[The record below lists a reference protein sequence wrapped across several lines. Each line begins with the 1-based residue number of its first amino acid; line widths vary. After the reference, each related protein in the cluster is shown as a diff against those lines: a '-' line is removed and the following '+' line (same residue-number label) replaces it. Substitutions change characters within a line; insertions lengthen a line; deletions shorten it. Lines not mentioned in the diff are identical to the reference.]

1 MSQPSVC
8 LDCSYNFY
16 KDAAIDRIS
25 CSSGDGSC
33 FYAEL
38 LSPLQTVEKAFH
50 DTNLRGATTAINNI
64 LNNLRP
70 NAPDGLQL
78 CFLRLPD
85 GIMLAW
91 VEQDGPIVG
100 EAITSDSDPDE
111 IRLAAGL
118 IDPGYQAA

>member
-8 LDCSYNFY
+8 LDCSYNIY

-25 CSSGDGSC
+25 CSAGDGSC

-38 LSPLQTVEKAFH
+38 LSPLQNVEKAFH

-64 LNNLRP
+64 LTNLRSH
-70 NAPDGLQL
+70 APDGLQL

-91 VEQDGPIVG
+91 VEQDGPVIG
-100 EAITSDSDPDE
+100 DPITSDSDPDE

-118 IDPGYQAA
+118 TEPGEQAI

>member
-8 LDCSYNFY
+8 LDCSFNFY

-38 LSPLQTVEKAFH
+38 LSPLQSVEKAFH
-50 DTNLRGATTAINNI
+50 DPNLRGATTAINNI
-64 LNNLRP
+64 LNNLRAHAP
-70 NAPDGLQL
+70 NGLEL

-85 GIMLAW
+85 GVMLAW
-91 VEQDGPIVG
+91 VEQDGPVIGTAV
-100 EAITSDSDPDE
+100 TSESDPDE

-118 IDPGYQAA
+118 IEPGYQGA